1 MPFDDCYEP
10 RDWRSDLPR
19 TERERL
25 TCAFRR
31 KTLDKLFQLA
41 GHDTYQP
48 HLTTEYGWWNRYA
61 WDERQRKEYERWWVQ
76 QFVNQFRT
84 SIKRAESE
92 FAAFIYIYTWSDRRP
107 EPDAAPSPAPRTGKA
122 RQILIHHP
130 AELS

>member
-10 RDWRSDLPR
+10 RDWRKELPV

-31 KTLDKLFQLA
+31 RALDKLFQLA
-41 GHDTYQP
+41 GFDTYQP
-48 HLTTEYGWWNRYA
+48 QLTTEYGWWDRYA
-61 WDERQRKEYERWWVQ
+61 WDEKQRKDYERWWVQ

-92 FAAFIYIYTWSDRRP
+92 FAAFVYIYAWADRKP
-107 EPDAAPSPAPRTGKA
+107 EPVASPAPARRTGKA
-122 RQILIHHP
+122 RPILLDYP
-130 AELS
+130 GLS